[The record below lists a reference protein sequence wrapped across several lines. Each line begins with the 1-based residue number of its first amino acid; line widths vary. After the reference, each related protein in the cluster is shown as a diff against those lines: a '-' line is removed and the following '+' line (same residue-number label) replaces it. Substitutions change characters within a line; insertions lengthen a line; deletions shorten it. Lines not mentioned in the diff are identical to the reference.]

1 MILSDLRNRTG
12 TQDCVTYPSDLLGK
26 KSLCQILYVQILY
39 FESFLLPAW
48 SVRWLGFAILGLF
61 YWSVKP
67 GKLNQ
72 AKIKCVWV
80 HVVIH
85 TCIPKPW
92 VNATSATFY
101 LESCMGMTFQR
112 KPYPCR
118 RRSDPTLPRPDGSTR
133 IQKYSNFLR
142 QYLQLIV
149 SVCPQ
154 LPALPHAL

>member
-101 LESCMGMTFQR
+101 LESCMGMTF
-112 KPYPCR
+112 
-118 RRSDPTLPRPDGSTR
+118 
-133 IQKYSNFLR
+133 
-142 QYLQLIV
+142 
-149 SVCPQ
+149 
-154 LPALPHAL
+154 